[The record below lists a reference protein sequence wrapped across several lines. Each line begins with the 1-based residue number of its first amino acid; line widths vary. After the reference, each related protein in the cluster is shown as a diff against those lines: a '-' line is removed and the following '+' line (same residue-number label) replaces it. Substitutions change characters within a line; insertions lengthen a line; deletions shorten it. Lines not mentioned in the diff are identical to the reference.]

1 MASLNGDGD
10 VRSGNRK
17 RKTPS
22 DDVDGYFEAEEND
35 DGEIK
40 VIAANCKIIS
50 FQVKGLD
57 TIGSIKLQIEAQE
70 DIPCHQ
76 QELIF
81 NEMLLQ
87 DHDTLANLHI
97 KKESTLKLMRN
108 SKMNI
113 FVETPGPNRGT
124 ISLEVKPSD
133 TIRYVKDKLL
143 GRAGIG
149 EVLIFNE
156 IVLDDRDTL
165 ADFNIING
173 STLTSI
179 CKSVTS
185 MEIFV
190 NSCTG
195 KTISLFVYP
204 TDTIEH
210 VKRKITCEED
220 IPVDEQVL
228 IFNKVVLGDS
238 LTLFD
243 FHINMNSTLT
253 LRRKLRGFTQSM
265 HIFIKLPTGETIT
278 LPVKLLDTIHNIKVK
293 IQDKVHISHDEQ
305 ELIFNK
311 MFLHDLDTLAS
322 YNINNEST
330 LTVIRLSGGLMRIF
344 IRIFTGKII
353 TLIVKFSD
361 TIPNVKSKIQN
372 MERIPECQQC
382 LIFEGKQ
389 LWDSRTL
396 ADYNV
401 LKESTINLILRS
413 RGGMMKALD

>member
-10 VRSGNRK
+10 DRSSNRK

-40 VIAANCKIIS
+40 GK
-50 FQVKGLD
+50 D
-57 TIGSIKLQIEAQE
+57 
-70 DIPCHQ
+70 PC
-76 QELIF
+76 IC
-81 NEMLLQ
+81 
-87 DHDTLANLHI
+87 
-97 KKESTLKLMRN
+97 S
-108 SKMNI
+108 I
-113 FVETPGPNRGT
+113 FVF
-124 ISLEVKPSD
+124 
-133 TIRYVKDKLL
+133 Y
-143 GRAGIG
+143 
-149 EVLIFNE
+149 
-156 IVLDDRDTL
+156 
-165 ADFNIING
+165 
-173 STLTSI
+173 
-179 CKSVTS
+179 C
-185 MEIFV
+185 
-190 NSCTG
+190 
-195 KTISLFVYP
+195 
-204 TDTIEH
+204 
-210 VKRKITCEED
+210 ITCEED

-238 LTLFD
+238 LTLYD

-265 HIFIKLPTGETIT
+265 QIFIKLPTGETIT
-278 LPVKLLDTIHNIKVK
+278 LPVKLLDTIHNIKAK

-311 MFLHDLDTLAS
+311 VFLHDLDTLAS
-322 YNINNEST
+322 YNINNESK

-396 ADYNV
+396 SDYNV
-401 LKESTINLILRS
+401 HKESTINLILRS
-413 RGGMMKALD
+413 RGGMMN